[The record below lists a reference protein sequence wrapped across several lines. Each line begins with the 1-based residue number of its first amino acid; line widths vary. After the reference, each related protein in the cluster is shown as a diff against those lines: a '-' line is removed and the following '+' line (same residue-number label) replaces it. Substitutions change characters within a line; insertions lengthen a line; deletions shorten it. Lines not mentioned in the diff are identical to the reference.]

1 MFARR
6 SPTVFSEQ
14 LLLTF
19 GRNQAIMTSDAPAK
33 ESMLPLLPD
42 NQAEEQYQM
51 ARLRMPTRSSM
62 QRLYGFTLVAGV
74 FLGFFA
80 GMALDA
86 VTGHAPYYIT
96 RQTLM
101 GYLAGLIAPT
111 MTLAVIKAGQVVR
124 RDGARGRLRE
134 VWRSVYALAGFLT
147 GIACMA
153 IYSQLPSP
161 PFTVG
166 LSIIVYPIATTL
178 AFPIVASLSDSYETT
193 YRQERRTREIFSR
206 YVSAEIVG
214 RLLAQAEP
222 VTLSG
227 ERRLITVLFS
237 DIRGFSKMSQEMAP
251 DDVVRTLNEYF
262 TLMVDI
268 VFRFGGTVD
277 KFMGDGL
284 MVLFG
289 APLAM
294 NDQAYVAAR
303 TAQAMQ
309 SAVAEFNLQH
319 TRAGQTSV
327 HIGIGIDSGETVT
340 GNIGSPKRMEYT
352 AIGTPVNNAFFLSK
366 VSGPGET
373 LITPATLPMLGGRI
387 PFEHGPRI
395 ALRGSDGE
403 TQLYRIPTERH
414 TGQQD
419 PGTDRSPDPERDFP
433 SHQGTKVT

>member
-1 MFARR
+1 M
-6 SPTVFSEQ
+6 PV
-14 LLLTF
+14 
-19 GRNQAIMTSDAPAK
+19 I
-33 ESMLPLLPD
+33 PD
-42 NQAEEQYQM
+42 TQAEEQYQM
-51 ARLRMPTRSSM
+51 ARLRMPTRSNM
-62 QRLYGFTLVAGV
+62 QRLYGFTVVAGV

-80 GMALDA
+80 GVALDA

-111 MTLAVIKAGQVVR
+111 MTLAVIKAGQLLR
-124 RDGARGRLRE
+124 RDATGGRLRE
-134 VWRSVYALAGFLT
+134 VWRSVYAVAGFLT

-161 PFTVG
+161 PFQVG

-178 AFPIVASLSDSYETT
+178 AFPIVASLSDSYETA
-193 YRQERRTREIFSR
+193 YRRERRTREIFSR
-206 YVSAEIVG
+206 YVSGEIVE

-227 ERRLITVLFS
+227 ERRPLTVLFS

-294 NDQAYVAAR
+294 DDQAYIAVR

-309 SAVAEFNLQH
+309 SAVAEFNVQH
-319 TRAGQTSV
+319 ARAGRTSL
-327 HIGIGIDSGETVT
+327 HIGIGL
-340 GNIGSPKRMEYT
+340 T
-352 AIGTPVNNAFFLSK
+352 AERRS
-366 VSGPGET
+366 
-373 LITPATLPMLGGRI
+373 PATSDHPSDWSTQPSARRSTTPSFCPMSRDRQRPSSPQPPSRCWAGAFRRSRGLASLYAALSRRPSFTGSRLSGLPASRTTTLPTVRI
-387 PFEHGPRI
+387 LPVT
-395 ALRGSDGE
+395 SN
-403 TQLYRIPTERH
+403 PT
-414 TGQQD
+414 
-419 PGTDRSPDPERDFP
+419 PG
-433 SHQGTKVT
+433 

>member
-1 MFARR
+1 M
-6 SPTVFSEQ
+6 SPVGT
-14 LLLTF
+14 T
-19 GRNQAIMTSDAPAK
+19 K
-33 ESMLPLLPD
+33 ESTLPVLPD
-42 NQAEEQYQM
+42 SQVEAQYQM

-62 QRLYGFTLVAGV
+62 QRLYGFTVVAGV

-111 MTLAVIKAGQVVR
+111 MTLAVIKAGQLLR
-124 RDGARGRLRE
+124 RGAGNGGLRE
-134 VWRSVYALAGFLT
+134 VWRSVYAVAGFLT
-147 GIACMA
+147 GLACMG
-153 IYSQLPSP
+153 IYLQLPSP
-161 PFTVG
+161 PFAVG

-193 YRQERRTREIFSR
+193 YRQELRTREIFSR
-206 YVSAEIVG
+206 YVSGEIVE

-222 VTLSG
+222 VSLSG
-227 ERRLITVLFS
+227 ERRATTVLFS
-237 DIRGFSKMSQEMAP
+237 DIRGFSKMSQEMTP
-251 DDVVRTLNEYF
+251 DDVVGTLNEYF

-277 KFMGDGL
+277 KFIGDGL

-294 NDQAYVAAR
+294 SDQAYVAVR

-309 SAVAEFNLQH
+309 VAVAERNAR
-319 TRAGQTSV
+319 RAGDGLTPLR
-327 HIGIGIDSGETVT
+327 IGIGIDSGETVT

-352 AIGTPVNNAFFLSK
+352 AIGRTVNNAFFLSK
-366 VSGPGET
+366 VSGPEET
-373 LITPATLPMLGGRI
+373 LITPATLQMLAGRI
-387 PFEHGPRI
+387 PAEQGPRI
-395 ALRGSDGE
+395 ALRGSTLE
-403 TQLYRIPTERH
+403 TQLYRIPS
-414 TGQQD
+414 
-419 PGTDRSPDPERDFP
+419 DRPVSQPDQATAKNPDHAGEVP
-433 SHQGTKVT
+433 SRTRIEEI